1 MAARSIQRLSLLGF
15 AALTAGALLS
25 GVVLVTLL
33 FRFDTLKE
41 QQQITEAAYDSLFE
55 VKYYTERLLTSGD
68 LAEEKRLWVQAG
80 ATFQQELQQ
89 LKQVRGEQTDEFNN
103 LWLVVQ
109 QEMQK
114 ILLQLENPLFQAS
127 NTRDKSL
134 LRRLGEGL
142 TSNEQSDYYFAL
154 TKLVNN
160 IDYLKQYQGFLLDEL
175 TALRLRHKQ
184 EIDERLARTRLL
196 AILLPGL
203 ILFTILI
210 VATLSLRNIGR
221 VERNLITTQDEL
233 KGSLKAL
240 GEQKEALRHMAHH
253 DALTGLPNRVLLLDR
268 MGHMIERA
276 RRNHNKAVV
285 LFIDLDRFKEV
296 NDSLGHSKGDD
307 LLIAV
312 SRRLMTHKRG
322 EDTIAR
328 LGGDEFVVLL
338 EEVNSTDAIAPIAEK
353 LIHSMEQPIE
363 IDGNTI
369 YITTSIG
376 ISIYPDDAIDAEAL
390 LRNADSAM
398 YRAKSE
404 GRNTYHF
411 YSEEMTRNAL
421 ERVVMESELRHALE
435 REEFR
440 LHYQPQ
446 YALQSGELIG
456 LEALIRWQHPQ
467 HGLMPPGQFLPLAE
481 ETGLIQSIG
490 EWVLHEGCRQVVAW
504 HEQGLD
510 PGRVAIN
517 LADRQLQFEHLPSVI
532 EGILRETGC
541 RPEWLELEVTE
552 GFLMRDPTHSIGV
565 LQRFREMGIR
575 LSIDDF
581 GTGYS
586 SLAYLKQLP
595 IDQLKIDQSFVRDIP
610 LDPDDMAITRAI
622 IALAKEMALSVL
634 AEGVET
640 AEQEAFLQE
649 EQCDGVQGYL
659 YARPLAPEQVVELL
673 ERNTA
678 AQAEQSS

>member
-1 MAARSIQRLSLLGF
+1 LAVSSIKRLSLFGF
-15 AALTAGALLS
+15 GALTAGALLS
-25 GVVLVTLL
+25 GIVLVTLL

-41 QQQITEAAYDSLFE
+41 EQQITEAAYDSLFE

-68 LAEEKRLWVQAG
+68 LAEEKRLWVKAG
-80 ATFQQELQQ
+80 ASFQTQLQH
-89 LKQVRGEQTDEFNN
+89 LKQVRGEQTDELNN

-109 QEMQK
+109 QEMQN

-142 TSNEQSDYYFAL
+142 TSNEQSGYYFAL
-154 TKLVNN
+154 TKLVND

-175 TALRLRHKQ
+175 SALRLRHKQ
-184 EIDERLARTRLL
+184 EVDRRLARTRML
-196 AILLPGL
+196 AITLPGL
-203 ILFTILI
+203 ILLTILI
-210 VATLSLRNIGR
+210 VATVSLRNIGR
-221 VERNLITTQDEL
+221 VETSLISTQDEL

-268 MGHMIERA
+268 MAHMIERA
-276 RRNHNKAVV
+276 RRNGSKAVV

-312 SRRLMTHKRG
+312 SLRLMANKRE

-338 EEVNSTDAIAPIAEK
+338 EQLGSTDAIAPIAEK
-353 LIHSMEQPIE
+353 LIRTMQQPIE

-376 ISIYPDDAIDAEAL
+376 ISIYPDDALDAERL
-390 LRNADSAM
+390 LRNADAAM

-421 ERVVMESELRHALE
+421 ARVVMERELRHALQ
-435 REEFR
+435 RNEFR

-456 LEALIRWQHPQ
+456 LEALIRWQHPE
-467 HGLMPPGQFLPLAE
+467 HGMMSPGQFLPQAE
-481 ETGLIQSIG
+481 EAGLTQSIG
-490 EWVLHEGCRQVVAW
+490 AWVLREGCRQNVAW
-504 HEQGLD
+504 RKQGLK

-517 LADRQLQFEHLPSVI
+517 LADRQLQFEHLVGMI
-532 EGILRETGC
+532 GDILAETGC

-552 GFLMRDPTHSIGV
+552 GFLMRDPQRSIGV
-565 LQRFREMGIR
+565 LQNFREMGIR

-595 IDQLKIDQSFVRDIP
+595 IDQLKIDQSFVREIP
-610 LDPDDMAITRAI
+610 RDPDDMVITRAI

-640 AEQEAFLQE
+640 LEQEAFLKE

-659 YARPLAPEQVVELL
+659 YARPLSPEQVVELL
-673 ERNTA
+673 RREEVRLK
-678 AQAEQSS
+678 